1 MRETVPEK
9 AARLLSSG
17 AVYVQRADGAKV
29 AATVQGDHGRY
40 VVVFD
45 GERWACSCC
54 ARTRTCSHATAVEL
68 VATPARARVA
78 A

>member
-1 MRETVPEK
+1 MRETIPEK
-9 AARLLSSG
+9 AARLLTAG
-17 AVYVQRADGAKV
+17 AVHIQRADGVKI

-45 GERWACSCC
+45 GERWACSC
-54 ARTRTCSHATAVEL
+54 AAWKSCSHVAAVEL
-68 VATPARARVA
+68 VVTPAREAVA

>member
-17 AVYVQRADGAKV
+17 AVYVQRADGVKV

-45 GERWACSCC
+45 GERWACSST
-54 ARTRTCSHATAVEL
+54 AWKACSHVAAVEL
-68 VATPARARVA
+68 VATPMREAVA

>member
-1 MRETVPEK
+1 VSRETIPEK

-17 AVYVQRADGAKV
+17 AVYVQRADGRRV

-40 VVVFD
+40 IVACD
-45 GERWACSCC
+45 GERWACSC
-54 ARTRTCSHATAVEL
+54 AAWKVCSHVAAVEL
-68 VATPARARVA
+68 VATPMREAIA